1 METKK
6 LSDIFASVQF
16 PELARYCAERPVSAL
31 FKGMAGS
38 SGAFLAADLFRQTAE
53 TVIVF
58 VENAKQAEQFAEDCR
73 AILGDDDAVAFL
85 PSRDAVPYNMKSPFG
100 PTVEAR
106 FNVLSKLLSG
116 QRLLIVAPA
125 AVLLQR
131 LVPGRQLFKS
141 IIHLETGAD
150 APIETLAKW
159 LTDSGFRRESQT
171 ADIGEFSIRGGILDV
186 YPFLSE
192 NPYRIEFWGDTIES
206 IRSFDVFTQK
216 SVAVHKS
223 LEIVPMQEFC
233 ISDGMIEDAVEAMME
248 YCDESAVKKSAHGD
262 NSEDAHKSIAIDKS
276 TDTDKSANIH
286 QSTPINKSSVHKL
299 EHQWK
304 TVGDLEGIEWF
315 LHWFD
320 LETVSILDYLP
331 SGAIVVWD
339 DISPV
344 ERRLDEARQNYV
356 RHIER
361 VPEVFSQLVSTPEK
375 LLFDDASIL
384 EELSCYGRIFVDTV
398 SVPQDTEI
406 FQLSFTPQESYQ
418 KDLDAVAGELSARA
432 GQGYR
437 CVIACPSTGHAER
450 TAELLGE
457 FAAFTEICSSTLYNG
472 FICSDIKLLVYTEF
486 QIFNRVYRPV
496 KVAKKQ
502 KPVMP
507 QNVFDQ
513 LAPSDIVVHVDH
525 GIGRFI
531 GVERI
536 TAGGSVTDCMVII
549 YAENAKVY
557 VPIEDFHK
565 VQKYVGKDSYSPPL
579 SRLGSASWE
588 KLKERT
594 RDSLRKMA
602 QELIELY
609 AKRQF
614 MEGITFSADSV
625 WQKEFE
631 DSFIYDE
638 TPDQLLAIK
647 DVKKDMESA
656 RPMDRLICGDVGFG
670 KTEVAM
676 RAAFKAAMD
685 GYQVA
690 ILAPTTILA
699 AQHFATFSER
709 MSNFPVRIE
718 VMSRFQKPKEQ
729 KATLEK
735 LAEGQVDILI
745 GTHRIL
751 SKDIKF
757 KNLGLLVIDEEQRF
771 GVKHKEAL
779 KQLRYK
785 VDVLSMTATPIPRTL
800 HMSLVGAR
808 DLSIINTPPRN
819 RLPIQTRVAEY
830 HDELVKNAIED
841 ELERGG
847 QVYFVNNRIKNIPA
861 LQDRLER
868 LAPKA
873 KTISAHGQMDESE
886 LEAIMKEFVAGRYDI
901 LLSTVIIENG
911 LDIPN
916 VNTIIVHRADALGLS
931 QLYQLRGRVGRSSE
945 QAYAFFL
952 TPPFDQMKDD
962 ALKRL
967 RALEQYTDLGSG
979 FQIAMRDLEI
989 RGAGNILGTS
999 QHGFIEAVGFGLYCQ
1014 LLQEAVD
1021 EIREKDS
1028 AQGADN
1034 AEGGDGGAGGGILV
1048 TKKSK
1053 LPETRLE
1060 VPLQA
1065 YIPTEFIADGA
1076 TRISIYQEMSSL
1088 SAVDELTDMERALS
1102 DRFGPL
1108 PESVKALTLLMKLKI
1123 LGRTAGCSKIS
1134 IQRDGTLSLHID
1146 GGDDG
1151 QEIARERIG
1160 RIFESSPNYDFEV
1173 AYDTQ
1178 IQLRTELTSTTMSQM
1193 AAETAAI
1200 LDASERR
1207 P

>member
-1 METKK
+1 MEIAK
-6 LSDIFASVQF
+6 LSDIFASVRF
-16 PELARYCAERPVSAL
+16 PKLAQYCESRPRSAL

-38 SGAFLAADLFRQTAE
+38 SGAFLAADLFRQAGA
-53 TVIVF
+53 TVLVL
-58 VENAKQAEQFAEDCR
+58 VENAKRAEQFAEDCR
-73 AILGDDDAVAFL
+73 AILGDDDAAAFL

-106 FNVLSKLLSG
+106 FNVLSKLMGG
-116 QRLLIVAPA
+116 QRQLIIAPA

-131 LVPGRQLFKS
+131 LIPKRQLFKS
-141 IIHLETGAD
+141 IIHLETGTD

-159 LTDSGFRRESQT
+159 LTDSGFRRENQT
-171 ADIGEFSIRGGILDV
+171 TDIGAFSIRGGILDV
-186 YPFLSE
+186 YPFLAE
-192 NPYRIEFWGDTIES
+192 NPYRVEFWGDTIES

-216 SVAVHKS
+216 SVGVHKS
-223 LEIVPMQEFC
+223 LEILPMREFC
-233 ISDGMIEDAVEAMME
+233 ISDDMVENAAQAMME
-248 YCDESAVKKSAHGD
+248 CCDELTPGKPAGA
-262 NSEDAHKSIAIDKS
+262 
-276 TDTDKSANIH
+276 DKSAEADKSALI
-286 QSTPINKSSVHKL
+286 SKSSVHKL

-320 LETVSILDYLP
+320 LKAESILDYLP
-331 SGAIVVWD
+331 NDAVVVWD
-339 DISPV
+339 DIVPI
-344 ERRLDEARQNYV
+344 ENRLDEARQNYV

-361 VPEVFSQLVSTPEK
+361 VPEVFAPLVSPPEK

-384 EELSCYGRIFVDTV
+384 EGLSCYDMIFVDTAD
-398 SVPQDTEI
+398 VPPDTVR
-406 FQLSFTPQESYQ
+406 FTASFTPQPSLQ
-418 KDLDAVAGELSARA
+418 IDTGLITSELSGRA
-432 GQGYR
+432 AQGYR
-437 CVIACPSTGHAER
+437 CVIACPSVGHAER

-457 FAAFTEICSSTLYNG
+457 SAQLAEICAGTLYSG
-472 FICSDIKLLVYTEF
+472 FISGDIKLLIYTES

-496 KVAKKQ
+496 KVTKKQ
-502 KPVMP
+502 KPGIP
-507 QNVFDQ
+507 LTGFDQ
-513 LAPSDIVVHVDH
+513 LAPQDIIVHEDH
-525 GIGRFI
+525 GIGRFV

-549 YAENAKVY
+549 YADNAKVY
-557 VPIEDFHK
+557 VPVEDFHK
-565 VQKYVGKDSYSPPL
+565 VQKYVGKDGFAPPL
-579 SRLGSASWE
+579 SKLGTASWE

-594 RDSLRKMA
+594 RESLREMA
-602 QELIELY
+602 RELIELY
-609 AKRQF
+609 ARRQYL
-614 MEGITFSADSV
+614 EGISFPPDNV

-638 TPDQLLAIK
+638 TPDQLQAIK

-676 RAAFKAAMD
+676 RAAFKAVMG
-685 GYQVA
+685 GYQAA

-729 KATLEK
+729 KASLEK
-735 LAEGQVDILI
+735 LAAGEADILI

-751 SKDIKF
+751 SADVKF
-757 KNLGLLVIDEEQRF
+757 KNLGLLIIDEEQRF

-819 RLPIQTRVAEY
+819 RLPIETKVAEY

-847 QVYFVNNRIKNIPA
+847 QVYFVNNKIKNIPA
-861 LQDRLER
+861 LQDRIER

-886 LEAIMKEFVAGRYDI
+886 LEAVMKEFIAGRYDI

-916 VNTIIVHRADALGLS
+916 VNTIIVNRADTLGLS

-952 TPPFDQMKDD
+952 TPPFAEMSNDD

-999 QHGFIEAVGFGLYCQ
+999 QHGFIAAVGFELYCR

-1021 EIREKDS
+1021 EIKD
-1028 AQGADN
+1028 GTG
-1034 AEGGDGGAGGGILV
+1034 EVDGGINV
-1048 TKKSK
+1048 TQKPKQ
-1053 LPETRLE
+1053 PETRLE
-1060 VPLQA
+1060 IPLQA
-1065 YIPTEFIADGA
+1065 YIPTEFIADGP

-1088 SAVDELTDMERALS
+1088 GTVDELAEMEHGLS

-1123 LGRTAGCSKIS
+1123 LGKIAGCSKIG
-1134 IQRDGTLSLHID
+1134 IGKDGMLNLHVD
-1146 GGDDG
+1146 GD
-1151 QEIARERIG
+1151 QETAKERI
-1160 RIFESSPNYDFEV
+1160 RRFFESSENYGFEV
-1173 AYDTQ
+1173 FYDTQ
-1178 IQLRTELTSTTMSQM
+1178 VQLRTELTSTAVSQM
-1193 AAETAAI
+1193 AAETAAM
-1200 LDASERR
+1200 LERSVQAV
-1207 P
+1207 